1 MSEQN
6 KNQVDTDSGD
16 SILVRCWVDRGR
28 EAVLTQADFAG
39 MFRAHRV
46 HAGRWQGELG
56 DDELQL
62 LERALATATL
72 HLAALPPDEFVAWT
86 LNLHDPPL
94 NLFVSGDN
102 TGFRVAGRAYL
113 SHVRTTGHGRLYFE
127 SQRPHGKVQR
137 SVLDVEGR
145 DILNIYEQFFLR
157 SVQLPTRLIDLGGTS
172 MAFVQGLPR
181 VDRDW
186 LANLDAAQVKA
197 ILTGGTLENVEE
209 RRYRFAC
216 SCNQETILKV
226 VRGIFRDKA
235 EELFEG
241 DDKVETLCPRCGRKW
256 WISRDEFDQGR
267 VGRA

>member
-6 KNQVDTDSGD
+6 KNQIDTD

-28 EAVLTQADFAG
+28 EAVITQADFAA
-39 MFRAHRV
+39 MFRAHRT
-46 HAGRWQGELG
+46 HAARWQDVRGS
-56 DDELQL
+56 DELHL
-62 LERALATATL
+62 LDLALAAATL

-102 TGFRVAGRAYL
+102 TGFRVTGRAYL
-113 SHVRTTGHGRLYFE
+113 SHVRTAGHGRLYFE
-127 SQRPHGKVQR
+127 SQRPRREVQR

-145 DILNIYEQFFLR
+145 DVLNIYEQFFHR
-157 SVQLPTRLIDLGGTS
+157 SVQLPTRLIDLGGTNV
-172 MAFVQGLPR
+172 AFVQGLPR

-186 LANLDAAQVKA
+186 LANLDAAQVA
-197 ILTGGTLENVEE
+197 ALLAGGTLENVEE
-209 RRYRFAC
+209 RHYRFAC

-226 VRGIFRDKA
+226 VRGMFLDKA
-235 EELFEG
+235 EELFED

-256 WISRDEFDQGR
+256 WISRDEFDEGR
-267 VGRA
+267 VGSA